1 MSVPSFVI
9 VQGIVIGLGYGLLA
23 MGLVL
28 IYRTNRVLNFAQGQL
43 GVVAAVFMV
52 KCFYDFGFNYWF
64 ALVLAV
70 AMAAAVGALSE
81 LLLRRL
87 FNRPRVLVM
96 VATIGLSQ
104 VLFVFT
110 ALPFIRPKN
119 LYKPFPVPIDTSF
132 HIGTYLFTPG
142 EVLTL
147 IVAPLVAIALAVF
160 VKWSRWGLAMRAMA
174 ENSDSARLSGVWVRR
189 TSTVAWT
196 AAGVLSAFTAILASP
211 GQTSSLTQVL
221 SPELLLLALTAGMVG
236 AMVNLTVAFVAA
248 IGIGIIQ
255 EILVWN
261 LNNTS
266 QVDLILFG
274 LVMVVLLVRIAALQ
288 TGSRREERSNWLEG
302 ARTQRRDDSPL
313 RRGVGMTGVVAAV
326 VIAAFLPLVI
336 SVGNSFLFSQICI
349 YAVIALSLTVLTG
362 WAGQV
367 SLGQFGLVACG
378 ALIASHLGSSVNL
391 VVMMVLAGAVT
402 AVIAVVVGLPALRV
416 RGLYLAVSTLA
427 FGLWFMGA
435 VLNTTCWTVPL
446 VNKELCTGLPNPQST
461 LIPPPSFFGI
471 SLSSARGFAWF
482 SLALLVVSVVIV
494 RMWRD
499 RGIARRL
506 IAVRD
511 NETGAGAMG
520 IPISRSKVLAFA
532 LSGFIAG
539 YAGVCLAFAT
549 QRFSTDTFDPTYSI
563 LVVSMVVIGGLGSID
578 GAVLGALYLV
588 GLPAIFGTTSTIQ
601 FLTSG
606 LGLLAFILYLP
617 GGLADVLH
625 RLGDLVTLG
634 VERYLDR
641 RGAGA
646 PPGPEVAPSPVGGEP
661 PSADD
666 HRAAELGTTGAGSGA
681 PAPHEDA
688 ARRPAHTPARLDMEG
703 ISVAFGGVHAVD
715 EADLSADPGVIVGL
729 IGPNGSGKTTMLDVI
744 SGIVTP
750 QAGTVQLDGESLI
763 EYLPEEH
770 ASLGVVRSFQDC
782 RLFPEL
788 TVEEVLWLTQ
798 DAERPVGVV
807 ATTLQMPWA
816 RRTEAQKRTAADN
829 VIRSF
834 GLERFRKHPIAQL
847 STGTRRVVD
856 LASILLA
863 RPRLLLLDEPTAGI
877 AQREAEAFVPL
888 LRRLHELADTTIV
901 LVEHDVPLVFALCT
915 KVVMME
921 TGRIVSAG
929 TPEEVRRDPRALAA
943 YLGASEE
950 ALAVS
955 GAVAPSVGTSVG
967 SSAPAGSSTTA
978 GGTITASE

>member
-1 MSVPSFVI
+1 VSVPSFVL
-9 VQGIVIGLGYGLLA
+9 VQGVITGLSYGLLA

-28 IYRTNRVLNFAQGQL
+28 IYKTNRVLNFAQGQL

-64 ALVLAV
+64 ALVLSLLL
-70 AMAAAVGALSE
+70 AAAVGALSE

-87 FNRPRVLVM
+87 FSRPRVLVM

-119 LYKPFPVPIDTSF
+119 LFKPFPVPFDVSF

-142 EVLTL
+142 QVMIL
-147 IVAPLVAIALAVF
+147 VAAPLVAIGLAVL
-160 VKWSRWGLAMRAMA
+160 VKWSPWGLAMRAMA
-174 ENSDSARLSGVWVRR
+174 ENADSARLSGVWVRR
-189 TSTVAWT
+189 TSTTAWT
-196 AAGVLSAFTAILASP
+196 VAGVLSAFTAILAAP
-211 GQTSSLTQVL
+211 GQTSSLTEVL
-221 SPELLLLALTAGMVG
+221 SPELLLLALTAALVG
-236 AMVNLTVAFVAA
+236 AMVSLTVAFVAA
-248 IGIGIIQ
+248 IAVGVIQ

-261 LNNTS
+261 LNSTA
-266 QVDLILFG
+266 QVDLVLFAI
-274 LVMVVLLVRIAALQ
+274 VMVVLLVRIAALQ
-288 TGSRREERSNWLEG
+288 TGSRREGSRAQMRNDG
-302 ARTQRRDDSPL
+302 PL
-313 RRGVGMTGVVAAV
+313 RRKVGATGVVAAV
-326 VIAAFLPLVI
+326 VGAALLPLVI
-336 SVGNSFLFSQICI
+336 SVGNSFLLSQICI

-378 ALIASHLGSSVNL
+378 ALLASHLGSSL
-391 VVMMVLAGAVT
+391 SLIPLMVLAGAVT
-402 AVIAVVVGLPALRV
+402 AAIAVVVGLPALRV

-435 VLNTTCWTVPL
+435 VLETPCWTLPVL
-446 VNKELCTGLPNPQST
+446 DKRLCTGLPNPQST
-461 LIPPPSFFGI
+461 LIARPTLFGI
-471 SLSSARGFAWF
+471 SLDSERAFAWF
-482 SLALLVVSVVIV
+482 SLGLLVVSVLIV
-494 RMWRD
+494 RLWRD
-499 RGIARRL
+499 RGVARRL

-520 IPISRSKVLAFA
+520 IPLARSKLLAFA

-549 QRFSTDTFDPTYSI
+549 ERFSTDTFDPTFSI

-578 GAVLGALYLV
+578 GAVLGAIYLV
-588 GLPAIFGTTSTIQ
+588 GLPAIFGTTPTIQ

-617 GGLADVLH
+617 GGLSELLH
-625 RLGDLVTLG
+625 RLGDLATMG
-634 VERYLDR
+634 IERLSR
-641 RGAGA
+641 RGEAEPVPAGT
-646 PPGPEVAPSPVGGEP
+646 GPP
-661 PSADD
+661 PSEDGQRDGRTSTVEASAD
-666 HRAAELGTTGAGSGA
+666 GPG
-681 PAPHEDA
+681 
-688 ARRPAHTPARLDMEG
+688 PARLDMEAVA
-703 ISVAFGGVHAVD
+703 VAFGGVQAVD
-715 EADLSADPGVIVGL
+715 GADLSAEAGAIVGL

-744 SGIVTP
+744 SGLVSP
-750 QAGTVQLDGESLI
+750 QGGSVRLDGESLI
-763 EYLPEEH
+763 EYMPEEH
-770 ASLGVVRSFQDC
+770 GTLGVVRSFQDC

-788 TVEEVLWLTQ
+788 SVEEVLWLTQ
-798 DAERPVGVV
+798 DARRPVGVISS
-807 ATTLQMPWA
+807 TLQMPWA
-816 RRTEAQKRTAADN
+816 RRSEGEKRAAADN
-829 VIRSF
+829 VIRAF
-834 GLERFRKHPIAQL
+834 GIDRFRRHPIAQL

-856 LASILLA
+856 LASIVLA

-888 LRRLHELADTTIV
+888 LRRLHQLADTTII

-921 TGRIVSAG
+921 TGRIVSTG

-955 GAVAPSVGTSVG
+955 GAAA
-967 SSAPAGSSTTA
+967 APARGT
-978 GGTITASE
+978 GGTVTTTDE